1 MSQTWCVTCQE
12 FVTIESG
19 KCVLCNSVIKGFVP
33 VPTGRS
39 SPKRVKI
46 DHVKTLSSAD
56 VAEMFGIRSRIVT
69 EMAHEGKMP
78 AVLSGGVWVFDR
90 KALLDWERIGRPT
103 AREAGELYARA
114 RSVA

>member
-1 MSQTWCVTCQE
+1 MSQTWCVKCRC
-12 FVTIESG
+12 FVTLEDG
-19 KCVLCNSVIKGFVP
+19 RCVQCDSLVKGFLP

-39 SPKRVKI
+39 SPKRASI

-56 VAEMFGIRSRIVT
+56 VAEMLGMRSRIVT
-69 EMAHEGKMP
+69 EKAYEGKMP

-90 KALLDWERIGRPT
+90 KVLLDWDGMGRPT

-114 RSVA
+114 RSCV